1 MLGPFECRHSR
12 ELSRRAGRVSNGGQK
27 VRRMTSSL
35 RLEPPSAEL
44 LDALVSLG
52 FYLRLGF
59 LPTGEELFGERVGRL
74 VL

>member
-1 MLGPFECRHSR
+1 
-12 ELSRRAGRVSNGGQK
+12 
-27 VRRMTSSL
+27 MTSSL

>member
-1 MLGPFECRHSR
+1 
-12 ELSRRAGRVSNGGQK
+12 
-27 VRRMTSSL
+27 MTSSL
-35 RLEPPSAEL
+35 RLDPPSAEL